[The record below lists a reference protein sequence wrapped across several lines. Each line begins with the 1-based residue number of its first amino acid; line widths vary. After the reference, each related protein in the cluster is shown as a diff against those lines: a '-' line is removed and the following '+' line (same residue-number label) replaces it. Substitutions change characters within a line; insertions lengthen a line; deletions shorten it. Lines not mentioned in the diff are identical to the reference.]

1 MMNMKDSGIEW
12 IGEIPKD
19 WEVIRLK
26 IICDLENGFSFKSC
40 DYIEESNTLC
50 CRMSNIRPNGVFDI
64 SYSKIYLPD
73 SYVSKYKSYLLK
85 DKDIIIAMT
94 DMASAPK
101 ILGVPTEVKT
111 DGYNLLLNQRVGKL
125 IIKNNSINTL
135 FLKYSMSSE
144 SSKYYFTLLSDK
156 NIQINLSKE
165 NLLNMFITY
174 PSLEEQEL
182 IANYLDSK
190 VSEIDN
196 IISKTKETIEEY
208 RKYKQSVI
216 TEVVTKGLNPNVEM
230 KDSGIEW
237 IGEIPKDWKVVKLKN
252 IGTCF
257 GGVTYSPENITDEI
271 NGRLVLRSSN
281 VQDGKL
287 SFDDNVYIN
296 LDIHEKYIV
305 KKGDILVC
313 SRNGSRNLIGKNAI
327 IENDYDYTFGA
338 FMTIVRTKNYNY
350 VYYFLNS
357 DIFKSQSSLYLTSTI
372 NQLTLGVFNNFKLC
386 LPSEEEQKQI
396 VTYLDKKC
404 GEIDKLI
411 SKKQNLIT
419 ELEEYKKSLIYEC
432 VTGKKEVSVS
442 YAY

>member
-1 MMNMKDSGIEW
+1 MRNMKDSGIEW

-94 DMASAPK
+94 DMANAPK

-208 RKYKQSVI
+208 KKYKQSVI
-216 TEVVTKGLNPNVEM
+216 TEAVTKGLNPNVEM

-237 IGEIPKDWKVVKLKN
+237 IGEIPKDWIITKVKHLSLVSRGASPRPIDDSKYFDENGEYVWTRIADISKCNKYFTKHHEYMSELGSSKTVKIEENTLFLSICATVGKPIISKVKCCIHDGFVYFPELNKKYNEFLYYIFESGLCFKGLGKMGTQLNLNTETVGN
-252 IGTCF
+252 IS
-257 GGVTYSPENITDEI
+257 VP
-271 NGRLVLRSSN
+271 LP
-281 VQDGKL
+281 
-287 SFDDNVYIN
+287 
-296 LDIHEKYIV
+296 
-305 KKGDILVC
+305 
-313 SRNGSRNLIGKNAI
+313 
-327 IENDYDYTFGA
+327 
-338 FMTIVRTKNYNY
+338 
-350 VYYFLNS
+350 S
-357 DIFKSQSSLYLTSTI
+357 DIEMNNII
-372 NQLTLGVFNNFKLC
+372 NFIN
-386 LPSEEEQKQI
+386 
-396 VTYLDKKC
+396 KKC
-404 GEIDKLI
+404 SKLD
-411 SKKQNLIT
+411 NLIT
-419 ELEEYKKSLIYEC
+419 KKEELITQLEAYKKSLIYEC
-432 VTGKKEVSVS
+432 VTGKKEVSS
-442 YAY
+442 AYAY